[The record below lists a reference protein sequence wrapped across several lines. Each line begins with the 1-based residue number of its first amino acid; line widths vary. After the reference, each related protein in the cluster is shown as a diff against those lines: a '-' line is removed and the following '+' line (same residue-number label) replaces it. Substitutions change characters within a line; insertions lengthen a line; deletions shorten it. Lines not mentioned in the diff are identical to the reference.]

1 MQQQVL
7 WDEDQA
13 STSMNAR
20 SLMLHGYETP
30 CEANESEQSRTEQDC
45 GLDISV
51 DDSVQA
57 RLNGDIKHIPEQG
70 QGTLKTEG
78 QSNQALTTSIDVP
91 ALPESAYLPPKMGQD
106 ACAWLDEYIDFSRFW
121 SPRSYD
127 DFHEA
132 CAVWLLAAIAA
143 RRVTLS
149 FGGQRYTNL
158 YIALCARTSFWAKS
172 TVAKIAM
179 DTIRAAE
186 LDFLLAPD
194 DSTPQA
200 LIQFMTQRVP
210 EEYASL
216 SEKRRAAIRD
226 RLAFA
231 AQLAWFYEEFG
242 QKLSSMMRDNGPM
255 ADYRGL
261 LRRLDDCP
269 ERYESATI
277 KRGSDTVQQP
287 YLSLLAN
294 LTLPDLAPYARKNGA
309 LWGDGFFARF
319 AFVSPPADAVV
330 PTGRFPKGEREIP
343 ESLVKPLKDWHHRLG
358 TPVVKVEEH
367 EPQHGKI
374 TYTYDFDISPHEP
387 EHITYDDDV
396 YEAYYRYDDALREI
410 AQSNVNSDLDG
421 NYMRLA
427 EKALRI
433 AMLLASIDNHG
444 HIQMRHWARSQQIAE
459 RWRVSLHA
467 LIDQLQNVADVSREA
482 ELEDKV
488 IRVLQQHGSVTVND
502 IRKNALRTASSQELS
517 RILDSLVAHG
527 RVTASSTRKGTKR
540 YSLLDANSGKVE
552 IVNGVQ
558 PPDSYTISRTASNGV
573 GTEASC
579 HRFTVTP
586 LHDSSSHLTAQA
598 VSGKPAEREY

>member
-1 MQQQVL
+1 MKQQDLWGDGQVI
-7 WDEDQA
+7 
-13 STSMNAR
+13 SSMKAEFGR
-20 SLMLHGYETP
+20 LDGSDTWV
-30 CEANESEQSRTEQDC
+30 EANELRQCATGDSHESVPASDDGVEPQLDGKIEHILGQGVHTIVTERTRDHEPT
-45 GLDISV
+45 ISV
-51 DDSVQA
+51 DLPS
-57 RLNGDIKHIPEQG
+57 
-70 QGTLKTEG
+70 
-78 QSNQALTTSIDVP
+78 
-91 ALPESAYLPPKMGQD
+91 LPESAYLSPELGKD
-106 ACAWLDEYIDFSRFW
+106 ACAWLDEYIAFSRHW

-132 CAVWLLAAIAA
+132 CALWLLAAIAA

-158 YIALCARTSFWAKS
+158 YIALCARTSLWAKS
-172 TVAKIAM
+172 TAAKIAM
-179 DTIRAAE
+179 DTIRAAD

-200 LIQFMTQRVP
+200 LIQSMTQRVP
-210 EEYASL
+210 EDYAAL
-216 SEKRRAAIRD
+216 SEKGRAVVLQRI
-226 RLAFA
+226 AFA
-231 AQLAWFYEEFG
+231 AQPAWFYEEFG
-242 QKLSSMMRDNGPM
+242 QKLSSMMRENGPM

-261 LRRLDDCP
+261 FRRLDDCP
-269 ERYESATI
+269 DRYRSATI
-277 KRGSDTVQQP
+277 GRGTEAVHQP

-319 AFVSPPADAVV
+319 GFVAPPADAAV
-330 PTGRFPKGEREIP
+330 PAGRFPKGQRNIP
-343 ESLVKPLKDWHHRLG
+343 ESLVQPLKDWHHRLG
-358 TPVVKVEEH
+358 TPVVNVEEQVDKQGNRN
-367 EPQHGKI
+367 P
-374 TYTYDFDISPHEP
+374 TYEVVISPHEP
-387 EHITYDDDV
+387 EHITYDEDV
-396 YEAYYRYDDALREI
+396 YEAYYRYDDALRAI
-410 AQSNVNSDLDG
+410 VQGSANSDLDG

-444 HIQMRHWARSQQIAE
+444 HIQMRHWTRSQQIAE

-540 YSLLDANSGKVE
+540 YSLLDANSAKVE

-573 GTEASC
+573 GTEDSC

-598 VSGKPAEREY
+598 VSGKPVEREY